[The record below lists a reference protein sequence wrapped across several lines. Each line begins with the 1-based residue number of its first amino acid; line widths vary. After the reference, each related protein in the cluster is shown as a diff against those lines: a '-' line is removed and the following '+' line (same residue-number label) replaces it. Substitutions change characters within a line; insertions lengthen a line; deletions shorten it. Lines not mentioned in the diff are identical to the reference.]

1 MNETEKNK
9 SNIKHLVKA
18 CDALAQAC
26 YDMGQT
32 DDWVA
37 LVALVPLEGILD
49 DLCERVTELRSIR
62 DVMQRMKEERDGVSE

>member
-9 SNIKHLVKA
+9 RNIKHLDKA

-26 YDMGQT
+26 YDISQT

-37 LVALVPLEGILD
+37 QAALVTLEGILD
-49 DLCERVTELRSIR
+49 DMCERVTELREIR
-62 DVMQRMKEERDGVSE
+62 DVMQRLKDGEL

>member
-9 SNIKHLVKA
+9 SNIKHLDKA

-26 YDMGQT
+26 YDMSQT

-37 LVALVPLEGILD
+37 QAALVTLEGILD
-49 DLCERVTELRSIR
+49 DMGERVTELRNIR
-62 DVMQRMKEERDGVSE
+62 DVVQRFSEQGKL

>member
-9 SNIKHLVKA
+9 LNIKHLDKA

-26 YDMGQT
+26 YDIAQT

-37 LVALVPLEGILD
+37 QAALVTLEGIVD
-49 DLCERVTELRSIR
+49 DLCDRVTELRSIR
-62 DVMQRMKEERDGVSE
+62 DVMQRMKDGQL

>member
-1 MNETEKNK
+1 MSLDNNRK
-9 SNIKHLVKA
+9 NIKHLDKA

-37 LVALVPLEGILD
+37 LAALVPLEGILD

-62 DVMQRMKEERDGVSE
+62 DVMQRMKEERDGISE